1 MLREETHKRLAAH
14 AGADENQLIDA
25 LRNIF
30 PNGHPNF
37 LLETLKEMEL
47 HSVKNHDY
55 ASGGTALGNFDR
67 VSNFLAQYPGLSL
80 ADKRVYA
87 LVLALK
93 QVDAVLWGLS
103 QKIQHKVEGLD
114 SRLDDIAVYAK
125 IVKCMNAD
133 MARVNAE
140 LEKSVHDVA
149 AQYGHTAESMA
160 KEAKPYTSAGTTAC
174 GPREA
179 LLDDLRNVARQID
192 QKESAIRGGTC
203 PELNQTRDRVSPG
216 EADYGDNINK
226 RCSVERTAKEGSG
239 TLRSAD
245 PNRGRDYHHGG

>member
-1 MLREETHKRLAAH
+1 MLKEETRKRLADS
-14 AGADENQLIDA
+14 AGVNENQLIDA

-140 LEKSVHDVA
+140 LLDLPVLRDTLREHA

-160 KEAKPYTSAGTTAC
+160 KEAKPYTSAGMDASEPGCT
-174 GPREA
+174 RS
-179 LLDDLRNVARQID
+179 
-192 QKESAIRGGTC
+192 KC
-203 PELNQTRDRVSPG
+203 PEFNQTRDRN
-216 EADYGDNINK
+216 D
-226 RCSVERTAKEGSG
+226 RSG
-239 TLRSAD
+239 HPKD
-245 PNRGRDYHHGG
+245 RGRYE